1 MIELENVVQHYGVRP
16 VLKGINLRINKGELV
31 AVLGPN
37 GMGKSTLLACMAGVL
52 QPQHGTVKINGLL
65 RRSSVENEIAIRR
78 AAVYLPDQAFL
89 PGERTVREWILAVGR
104 LYEIDEDRLLAH
116 ADRLLNLFNMTDQAD
131 APIRSCSAGQ
141 KKKAA
146 LSAALITETPLLLL
160 DEPFSGGLDPSGLLA
175 LKRVLRR
182 LVREQH
188 CTVVLTSPV
197 PEIVEEIADR
207 IAILIDGQ
215 ITAFD
220 SVEGLRR
227 QTRKTGS
234 LGQVLEEILYPET
247 AEKLADYFQE

>member
-52 QPQHGTVKINGLL
+52 QPQHGTVKINGLV
-65 RRSSVENEIAIRR
+65 RRSNVENEIAIRR

-146 LSAALITETPLLLL
+146 LSGALIAETPLLLL

-207 IAILIDGQ
+207 IGILIDGQ

-247 AEKLADYFQE
+247 SDKLADYFQE

>member
-37 GMGKSTLLACMAGVL
+37 GMGKSTLLGCIGGVL
-52 QPQHGTVKINGLL
+52 QPQHGAVRINGLV

-78 AAVYLPDQAFL
+78 MAVYLPDQAFL
-89 PGERTVREWILAVGR
+89 PGERTAREWVLAIGR
-104 LYEIDEDRLLAH
+104 LYEIEEERLLAH
-116 ADRLLNLFNMTDQAD
+116 TDRLLNLFNLNDQAD

-141 KKKAA
+141 KKKIA
-146 LSAALITETPLLLL
+146 LSGALVTEAPVLLL

-182 LVREQH
+182 RVREQH
-188 CTVVLTSPV
+188 GTVVLTSPV

-207 IAILIDGQ
+207 IAILVDGQ
-215 ITAFD
+215 ISAFE

-247 AEKLADYFQE
+247 SGKLAEYFQD

>member
-52 QPQHGTVKINGLL
+52 QPQHGTVKINGIS
-65 RRSSVENEIAIRR
+65 RRSGVENEIAIRR
-78 AAVYLPDQAFL
+78 TAVYLPDQAFL

-116 ADRLLNLFNMTDQAD
+116 ADRLLNLFNMAGQAD
-131 APIRSCSAGQ
+131 SPIRSCSAGQ
-141 KKKAA
+141 KKKTA
-146 LSAALITETPLLLL
+146 LAAALITELPILLL

-175 LKRVLRR
+175 LKRVLSR
-182 LVREQH
+182 LVREQK

-227 QTRKTGS
+227 QARKTGS

-247 AEKLADYFQE
+247 SEKLADYFQE